1 MSYVKISSAD
11 NDIHDENSNIVA
23 IKTWTKGGISASV
36 NIIYLG
42 TIDPYINLNK
52 SQFEYEYNNIE
63 FLFYRKRRIKDQRAA
78 G

>member
-1 MSYVKISSAD
+1 M
-11 NDIHDENSNIVA
+11 A
-23 IKTWTKGGISASV
+23 IKTSTKGGISASV

-63 FLFYRKRRIKDQRAA
+63 FCFIGKGGSKIRELQAESGARINVRLNIKIRLKFV
-78 G
+78 

>member
-1 MSYVKISSAD
+1 
-11 NDIHDENSNIVA
+11 VA
-23 IKTWTKGGISASV
+23 IKTSTKGGISASV

-63 FLFYRKRRIKDQRAA
+63 FFVHNVTIFIMNVSAEDILTYDIWNPQVVMMF
-78 G
+78 